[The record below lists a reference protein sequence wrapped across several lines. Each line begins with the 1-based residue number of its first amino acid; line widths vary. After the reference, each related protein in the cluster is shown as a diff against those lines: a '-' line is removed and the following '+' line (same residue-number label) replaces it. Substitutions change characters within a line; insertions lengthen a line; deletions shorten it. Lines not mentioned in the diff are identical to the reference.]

1 MSDNSQPDATENH
14 PALDHVPAQKQP
26 WQRPTLESLDM
37 ADSEAMVGTGGD
49 GAPTG
54 STLS

>member
-14 PALDHVPAQKQP
+14 PALDHVPAQKEP